1 VNLLQ
6 GEARDMFF
14 LGSYNIDEFR
24 NMVFQGSFVDHFD
37 IEKQTLKKIRS
48 DETDLLRFAFRWLR
62 QVLFGESTL
71 KRR

>member
-1 VNLLQ
+1 
-6 GEARDMFF
+6 M
-14 LGSYNIDEFR
+14 
-24 NMVFQGSFVDHFD
+24 
-37 IEKQTLKKIRS
+37 LKKIRS